1 MRCQT
6 HKINDL
12 FVIGPSVFK
21 LFAISGHFYAHT
33 YVVRITYIS
42 TYLLLVQI
50 TERLDV
56 HRKLQN
62 SNYSPTR
69 YDN

>member
-21 LFAISGHFYAHT
+21 LFAILGHFYTHNIRGK
-33 YVVRITYIS
+33 YNVHK
-42 TYLLLVQI
+42 YLLLIPI
-50 TERLDV
+50 TERLEE